1 MVHTRTYNLFNNM
14 AYRVILRGI
23 CMEKCFTVKEVAAL
37 MGYKNEET
45 IKRKIKDGMFPKAF
59 QNSRKEGWKI
69 PASDVAALTG
79 SSLIKVQDKKKAL
92 SSDYNKSELVKLA
105 YQVTTLTS
113 PPEEVH
119 KVLTSLPLERVLEIC
134 LIIRQQSRPIDEP
147 YKFVKAAKTK
157 NWMPDPII
165 DEEKKR
171 LVDLTQRD
179 YESLAL
185 KEKRTGTIPLY
196 NWLEQE

>member
-1 MVHTRTYNLFNNM
+1 
-14 AYRVILRGI
+14 
-23 CMEKCFTVKEVAAL
+23 MEKCFSVKEVAVL

-79 SSLIKVQDKKKAL
+79 SSLTKIQGEKKPPP
-92 SSDYNKSELVKLA
+92 SDYNKSELVKLA
-105 YQVTTLTS
+105 YQVATLTS

-134 LIIRQQSRPIDEP
+134 LIIRQQSRPIEEP
-147 YKFVKAAKTK
+147 HKFVKAARTK
-157 NWMPDPII
+157 NWMPDPITN
-165 DEEKKR
+165 EGKKR
-171 LVDLTQRD
+171 VVDLTQRE
-179 YESLAL
+179 YESLEL
-185 KEKRTGTIPLY
+185 KEQRKGTIPFY

>member
-1 MVHTRTYNLFNNM
+1 
-14 AYRVILRGI
+14 
-23 CMEKCFTVKEVAAL
+23 MEKCFTVKEVAAL

-69 PASDVAALTG
+69 PASDVATLTG
-79 SSLIKVQDKKKAL
+79 SSLAKVKGKKKSL
-92 SSDYNKSELVKLA
+92 SPDYNKSELVKLA

-119 KVLTSLPLERVLEIC
+119 KILISLPLERVLEIC

-157 NWMPDPII
+157 NWMPDPIA
-165 DEEKKR
+165 DGEKKR

-179 YESLAL
+179 YESLVL
-185 KEKRTGTIPLY
+185 KEQQTETIPLY

>member
-1 MVHTRTYNLFNNM
+1 
-14 AYRVILRGI
+14 
-23 CMEKCFTVKEVAAL
+23 MEKYFSVKEVAAL
-37 MGYKNEET
+37 LGYKNEET
-45 IKRKIKDGMFPKAF
+45 IKRKIKGGMFPKAF

-69 PASDVAALTG
+69 PASDVAVLTS
-79 SSLIKVQDKKKAL
+79 SSLTNIQDKKKSPSL
-92 SSDYNKSELVKLA
+92 DYNKSELVKLA

-119 KVLTSLPLERVLEIC
+119 KVLISLPLVRVLEIC
-134 LIIRQQSRPIDEP
+134 LIIRQQSRQIDEP

-157 NWMPDPII
+157 NWMPDPITNG
-165 DEEKKR
+165 EKKR

-185 KEKRTGTIPLY
+185 NEQRTGTIPLY

>member
-1 MVHTRTYNLFNNM
+1 
-14 AYRVILRGI
+14 
-23 CMEKCFTVKEVAAL
+23 MEKCFTVKEVAAL

-69 PASDVAALTG
+69 PASDVEVLTG
-79 SSLIKVQDKKKAL
+79 SSLVKIQSKKKPPSL
-92 SSDYNKSELVKLA
+92 DYNKSELVKLA
-105 YQVTTLTS
+105 YQVTTLNS
-113 PPEEVH
+113 PSEEVH
-119 KVLTSLPLERVLEIC
+119 KVLISLPLERVLEIC

-157 NWMPDPII
+157 NWMPDPITNG
-165 DEEKKR
+165 EKKR
-171 LVDLTQRD
+171 LVDLTQRE
-179 YESLAL
+179 YESLEL
-185 KEKRTGTIPLY
+185 KEQQTGTIPLY